1 MGSSFDYVGTM
12 LSLVSRLKH
21 TEHLPRKEHL
31 PPDIYVSLVDWLYQ
45 STFVLL
51 SGALGT
57 ALAVMLTAI
66 KTGNLAI
73 WMLTAAIG
81 FVAAMRAL
89 DMLAYE
95 VSKVPRTP
103 EVMGVWELRYAVGAG
118 IFHLLLGLWGLIGIA
133 YTNDS
138 ATHMISSAITIAYA
152 AAGAGRNCG
161 RPYIVTLQFLTSIGP
176 LVLGLVLTGNPYYIG
191 MAVLSI
197 FFFASLMRI
206 TFSLYEALLKALTST
221 RDMSSLASRF
231 DTALNNMPH
240 GLCMFD
246 ADGKVVVSNSRLA
259 ELLGIGNAFRQ
270 KDATVWELLYKCVQV
285 GLITEYSAE
294 RIALQFETHLAN
306 RSTGHIVTETEDGRT
321 FSFTFQPMEN
331 GGSVVLVEDIT
342 ERKNAEAKISHMAR
356 YDALT
361 GLPNRTFFRDQIDK
375 SLAVTRHNGKSCA
388 VLFIDLDQFKQ
399 VNDTLGHPC
408 GDQLLCAVSD
418 RLRQIL
424 RGTDI
429 VARFGGDEFVVFQSP
444 IRHPREASSLARNIV
459 KRLEEPYDVD
469 GHHVVIGASIGI
481 AITPNEAISA
491 DNLLKNADMALYRA
505 KSDGRGTWRF
515 FEPDMAVKAQA
526 RRSLEL
532 DLRNAVE
539 NGSFKVFYQPLV
551 NLRTKRISTC
561 EALLRWSHPERGMIP
576 PAEFVPIAE
585 EMGLI
590 IEIGKWVLRQ
600 ACQEAAQWPE
610 QVKVAV
616 NLSPIQFRRGDVV
629 ADVRQA
635 LQATGLAPNRLEVEI
650 TETVLLQDT
659 PATHDALNQLREL
672 GVRISLD
679 DFGTGYSSLS
689 YLHSF
694 PLQKVKIDRSFLAGL
709 GSSDR
714 PITLLHGVARLSAEL
729 GMSVV
734 VEGIET
740 EEQLALISTE
750 EGIEEAQGYLFSP
763 PIPGRQ
769 IRKLLQASSSNVL
782 RVA

>member
-1 MGSSFDYVGTM
+1 MERVWAYFAYVVTM
-12 LSLVSRLKH
+12 LSLVSRLK
-21 TEHLPRKEHL
+21 RKEQL

-45 STFVLL
+45 NSM
-51 SGALGT
+51 
-57 ALAVMLTAI
+57 VMLAGSLATAI
-66 KTGNLAI
+66 AVLITACKTDNAALWMLAI
-73 WMLTAAIG
+73 AVGLVAPIRAI
-81 FVAAMRAL
+81 
-89 DMLAYE
+89 DMQAFAQ
-95 VSKVPRTP
+95 SKAPRTP
-103 EVMGVWELRYAVGAG
+103 EMMYTWELRYIVGAG
-118 IFHLLLGLWGLIGIA
+118 IFHLLLGLWCLVALA
-133 YTNDS
+133 YTDDHAAQLIS
-138 ATHMISSAITIAYA
+138 CMITVAYA
-152 AAGAGRNCG
+152 ATGAGRNCG
-161 RPYIVTLQFLTSIGP
+161 RPYIVILQFVAAIGP
-176 LVLGLVLTGNPYYIG
+176 LVLGLFLTADLFYVGTG
-191 MAVLSI
+191 VLSLL
-197 FFFASLMRI
+197 FFASLMRI
-206 TFSLYEALLKALTST
+206 ALTLYEALLKALTST
-221 RDMSSLASRF
+221 RDMTSLASRF

-246 ADGKVVVSNSRLA
+246 AEGRVVVMNSRLSD
-259 ELLGIGNAFRQ
+259 LLCTGDAFRK
-270 KDATVWELLYKCVQV
+270 KDVTVWELLYKCVQV

-294 RIALQFETHLAN
+294 RIALQFETHLAE
-306 RSTGHIVTETEDGRT
+306 RSTGHIITETEDGRT

-331 GGSVVLVEDIT
+331 GGSVILVEDIT

-375 SLAVTRHNGKSCA
+375 MLAITRHNGKSCA

-418 RLRQIL
+418 RLRKII
-424 RGTDI
+424 RGSDI

-459 KRLEEPYDVD
+459 KQLEEPYDID
-469 GHHVVIGASIGI
+469 GHRVVVGASIGI
-481 AITPNEAISA
+481 AITPNETISA

-505 KSDGRGTWRF
+505 KADGRGTWRF

-539 NGSFKVFYQPLV
+539 NGEFKVFYQPLI
-551 NLRTKRISTC
+551 NLKSKRVSTC

-590 IEIGKWVLRQ
+590 IDMGKWVLHQ
-600 ACQEAAQWPE
+600 ACLEATQWPE

-616 NLSPIQFRRGDVV
+616 NLSPIQFKRGDVV
-629 ADVRQA
+629 SDVRQV
-635 LQATGLAPNRLEVEI
+635 LQVTGLAPNRLEVEI

-694 PLQKVKIDRSFLAGL
+694 PLQKVKIDRSFLEGL
-709 GSSDR
+709 GTSDR

-740 EEQLALISTE
+740 EEQLSLISTE

-769 IRKLLQASSSNVL
+769 IRKLLEASSSNVL